1 MLIMSQD
8 QDKGRRNNEQV
19 LASSSKKKKKET
31 SAGQTR
37 SRAPHQVNLVLINPT
52 RRLKSTSRKLTFS
65 LAFVE
70 C

>member
-19 LASSSKKKKKET
+19 LASTTKKKKKT